1 LNELAALK
9 SAGTDID
16 MAFKGLFIGIDRY
29 ASPGVNW
36 LSCASR
42 DAKALHAL
50 FTDTLGGETTLL
62 TDEQATVSAIRDRFE
77 QLATCN
83 ADDVVVIAFS
93 GHGTETHE
101 LVTHDTDPRD
111 LAGTTIPLTTL
122 GEWCSR
128 IPSRRLLIV
137 LDCCFSGG
145 MGAKALEVEGVPRD
159 FQSVDGK
166 LNQIGGAGRV
176 VLTASGPTQ
185 RAWESARL
193 GHGFLT
199 LHLLE
204 ALQGPEEI
212 REGDQVAVLR
222 VLDYVV
228 RRVVDAARQIR
239 REQQPAIRGTFDG
252 EFRWP
257 VLSPGAVY
265 RAAFPDFG
273 RPIATAEIN
282 SLAAFGFPQAVL
294 DAWAGDIRWLNQL
307 QLDAINEFGILRGEH
322 VVASAP
328 TSSGKTMLG
337 ELAAVRGALDR
348 RRTLFLLPLKALV
361 NDKLRQFQR
370 VYGPFGIRTIE
381 ATGE

>member
-1 LNELAALK
+1 
-9 SAGTDID
+9 
-16 MAFKGLFIGIDRY
+16 M
-29 ASPGVNW
+29 
-36 LSCASR
+36 
-42 DAKALHAL
+42 
-50 FTDTLGGETTLL
+50 
-62 TDEQATVSAIRDRFE
+62 
-77 QLATCN
+77 
-83 ADDVVVIAFS
+83 
-93 GHGTETHE
+93 
-101 LVTHDTDPRD
+101 
-111 LAGTTIPLTTL
+111 
-122 GEWCSR
+122 
-128 IPSRRLLIV
+128 IV

-145 MGAKALEVEGVPRD
+145 MGAKALQVEGVPRD
-159 FQSVDGK
+159 IQSVEGK
-166 LNQIGGAGRV
+166 LNQISGEGRV

-185 RAWESARL
+185 KAWESSRL

-212 REGDQVAVLR
+212 REGDRIGVLR

-228 RRVVDAARQIR
+228 RRVVDAALQIH
-239 REQQPAIRGTFDG
+239 REQHPAVRGTFDG
-252 EFRWP
+252 EFTWP

-265 RAAFPDFG
+265 RAAFPDRG

-282 SLAAFGFPQAVL
+282 SLAAFGFPQPVI
-294 DAWAGDIRWLNQL
+294 DAWAGEIPRLNQL

-381 ATGE
+381 ATGETDDISPLLRGRYDIALLTYEKFSAIALTIRTSSN